1 MAKKDI
7 NLFKAAGGER
17 AKATKS
23 SPMTIMIVI
32 GIIVVVLALGVGVYF
47 NLRVNSAKNN
57 FQKKED
63 IKNKYLSTRSYVRE
77 RSEEYKKVITDIES
91 AAAINE
97 YVETRSALYPEAT
110 ATEIAAVRKTIEEN
124 PLGENFSLNIP
135 EESEPFTPWDYQG
148 LRESLYAEDAEPIE
162 ARELIYYA
170 LLKLAD
176 KQEEFSDESVWY
188 AYYRCY
194 MVVVFTGGDSSG
206 MGLPTLIDALISSAG
221 TMDGNAPFSK
231 FEMDNIVFD
240 GGLYT
245 PAKYVALPFGEEEVY
260 NVLLLPMKSVIER
273 AFDILEGHSAAL
285 IEANGWETQTEL
297 ASYGVD
303 NIVFEN
309 ESLKFDLVLPVGSSL
324 KGYLDEFDAS
334 VFFDVDQSVV
344 RSEGQPVGSGI
355 SYTVAMGFKNRPD
368 YNTLED

>member
-23 SPMTIMIVI
+23 SPMTIMIII

-47 NLRVNSAKNN
+47 NLRVNSAKNDY
-57 FQKKED
+57 QKKED

-77 RSEEYKKVITDIES
+77 LSEEYKKVITDIES
-91 AAAINE
+91 AAAINT
-97 YVETRSALYPEAT
+97 YVQTRSALYPEAT
-110 ATEIAAVRKTIEEN
+110 ATEIAAVQNTILEN
-124 PLGENFSLNIP
+124 PLGEPFSLNIP

-148 LRESLYAEDAEPIE
+148 LRESLYAEDAEPIDD
-162 ARELIYYA
+162 RELIYYA
-170 LLKLAD
+170 LLALAE
-176 KQEEFSDESVWY
+176 KQEDLSDESVWY

-194 MVVVFTGGDSSG
+194 MVVVFTGGDVSG
-206 MGLPTLIDALISSAG
+206 MGLPTLCDALISSAG

-231 FEMDNIVFD
+231 FEMENIVFD
-240 GGLYT
+240 GGIYT
-245 PAKYVALPFGEEEVY
+245 PAKFVALPYADDVY
-260 NVLLLPMKSVIER
+260 NVLLLPMKTVIER

-297 ASYGVD
+297 ASYGVN

-309 ESLKFDLVLPVGSSL
+309 ESLKFDLILPVDSSL

-344 RSEGQPVGSGI
+344 RSEGQPVAGGI
-355 SYTVAMGFKNRPD
+355 SYTVAMKFKNRPEL
-368 YNTLED
+368 NTEED